1 MNTMMSNEAMNR
13 KMERFHLRLPATVQV
28 PGESEPFILQTENV
42 CAGGAFLNTESP
54 LPVGTDV
61 QLDLTLSLNDLKK
74 VDGNRV
80 RINVSGSVVRSDDSG
95 MAISFDENYRM
106 IPSAKTNGNVANLT
120 SREREILHQIASGA
134 SNREI
139 ADSLC
144 ISHHTVKTH
153 IYNIYKKIKVPN
165 RFQATLWIAENLF

>member
-1 MNTMMSNEAMNR
+1 MNTMISEVMNR
-13 KMERFHLRLPATVQV
+13 KMERFELRLPATVSV
-28 PGESEPFILQTENV
+28 PGEHEHFLLHTENV
-42 CAGGAFLNTESP
+42 CAGGAFLNTEAP

-61 QLDLTLSLNDLKK
+61 ELDLTLSLNDLKK
-74 VDGNRV
+74 VDGSQV
-80 RINVSGSVVRSDDSG
+80 RINVAGSVVRSDESG

-106 IPSAKTNGNVANLT
+106 VPSAKSNGNVANLT
-120 SREREILHQIASGA
+120 SREQEILHQIASGA

-139 ADSLC
+139 ADALC

-165 RFQATLWIAENLF
+165 RFQATLWIAENLY